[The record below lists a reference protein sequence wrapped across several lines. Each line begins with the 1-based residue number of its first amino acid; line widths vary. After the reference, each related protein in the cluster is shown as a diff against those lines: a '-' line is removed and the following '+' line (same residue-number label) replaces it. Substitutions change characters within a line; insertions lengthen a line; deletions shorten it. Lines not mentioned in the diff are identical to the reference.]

1 MTGEHVG
8 VDPSVLESF
17 GPMVDDMFPIC
28 VVANDEA
35 GTLVYANAKLHAF
48 LGYPD
53 GELVG
58 QPLDTI
64 IPHASRV
71 AHHHYRRGFMARPSM
86 RPMGRDR
93 EVVILK
99 RDQTTCRVMI
109 ALGPENIEGVPKL
122 DGSVASVILPV
133 DGL

>member
-1 MTGEHVG
+1 MTEEHVG
-8 VDPSVLESF
+8 AEAITEAF

-28 VVANDEA
+28 VVGNDER
-35 GTLVYANAKLHAF
+35 GTIVYANEKLHDF
-48 LGYPD
+48 LGYSE

-58 QPLDTI
+58 QPLDVI
-64 IPHASRV
+64 IPHASRA
-71 AHHHYRRGFMARPSM
+71 AHKHYRKGFMTRPSM

-93 EVVILK
+93 EVTILK
-99 RDQTTCRVMI
+99 KDQTVVRVMI
-109 ALGPENIEGVPKL
+109 ALGPENVEGVPRL